1 MQRRRRKLGSGR
13 QSKKKRGEDGRSNRL
28 WRSMK
33 RYLEEQKSLIN
44 RKPSSKANRLPT
56 HNWNISIKN
65 AISLQRRMDPILKRA
80 PTMGDSGTTSTRRG
94 RRCSRRASAPS
105 SPRRRRPRAKRPR
118 RRGTL
123 ASRPSSTFLATARWG
138 HHITPKRSLIHSQT
152 I

>member
-44 RKPSSKANRLPT
+44 RKPSSKATKLPT

-65 AISLQRRMDPILKRA
+65 AISLQRRVDPILKRA

-105 SPRRRRPRAKRPR
+105 SPRRRQRAKRPR
-118 RRGTL
+118 RRVTL
-123 ASRPSSTFLATARWG
+123 ASRPSSTFLATAREG
-138 HHITPKRSLIHSQT
+138 HQITPKRGV
-152 I
+152 